1 MILSNFSSIMLF
13 KMVVV
18 FEIYEI
24 ENLLFLAPKIP
35 FYVTYYLNF
44 DMIRL
49 KLSRVTVPLLTL
61 ISNY

>member
-18 FEIYEI
+18 FEIYEV

-35 FYVTYYLNF
+35 YYVTYYLNF

-49 KLSRVTVPLLTL
+49 K
-61 ISNY
+61 